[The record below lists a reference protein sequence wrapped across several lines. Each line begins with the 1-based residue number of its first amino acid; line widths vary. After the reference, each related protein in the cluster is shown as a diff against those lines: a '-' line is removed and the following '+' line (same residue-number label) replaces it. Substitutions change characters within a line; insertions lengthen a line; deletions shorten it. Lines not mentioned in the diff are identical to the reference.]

1 MMLDQQAGACPL
13 WVNTRVRRPQRGTG
27 ATCMSDTEKTG
38 SWWQTL
44 PGVLTALAAVITAV
58 TGLVA
63 LFVQHSGGAEKAS
76 AAAPTQAGVAS
87 PAAQQAKPS
96 GISSAGAS
104 PGVSS
109 TTATSPAQ
117 PTPLAKPWSQV
128 QAAVLGKDG
137 STTRVRA
144 ETLSNCISVNHE
156 LTLDGGQSIG
166 FERMAGFEVLQAE
179 RHTSSTA
186 KAQIK
191 VTLLSGGSVTG
202 MVEANCDLFGENEM
216 GRFSTFFDQLRSVH
230 FEY

>member
-1 MMLDQQAGACPL
+1 
-13 WVNTRVRRPQRGTG
+13 
-27 ATCMSDTEKTG
+27 MSDTEKTG

-58 TGLVA
+58 SGLVA
-63 LFVQHSGGAEKAS
+63 LFVQHGGGSEKAS
-76 AAAPTQAGVAS
+76 STAHVPVEAAS
-87 PAAQQAKPS
+87 PVAQQAEPAGTS
-96 GISSAGAS
+96 PESSAPMAS
-104 PGVSS
+104 PN
-109 TTATSPAQ
+109 AAA
-117 PTPLAKPWSQV
+117 AKPWSQV

-156 LTLDGGQSIG
+156 LVLDGGQSIS

-191 VTLLSGGSVTG
+191 VTLLSGTSVTG

-216 GRFSTFFDQLRSVH
+216 GRFSTFFDQIRSVH

>member
-1 MMLDQQAGACPL
+1 
-13 WVNTRVRRPQRGTG
+13 
-27 ATCMSDTEKTG
+27 MSDTEKTG

-58 TGLVA
+58 SGLVA
-63 LFVQHSGGAEKAS
+63 LFVQHGGGGEKAS
-76 AAAPTQAGVAS
+76 SAAPATVGAAS
-87 PAAQQAKPS
+87 PGTQQAKPS
-96 GISSAGAS
+96 GAS
-104 PGVSS
+104 PVNPAPTASPTAPAPAS
-109 TTATSPAQ
+109 TPA
-117 PTPLAKPWSQV
+117 AKPWSQV
-128 QAAVLGKDG
+128 QAAVLSKDG
-137 STTRVRA
+137 RITRVRA

-156 LTLDGGQSIG
+156 LTLDGGQSIS

-191 VTLLSGGSVTG
+191 VTLLGGTSVTG

-216 GRFSTFFDQLRSVH
+216 GRFSTFFDQVRSVH

>member
-1 MMLDQQAGACPL
+1 M
-13 WVNTRVRRPQRGTG
+13 T
-27 ATCMSDTEKTG
+27 
-38 SWWQTL
+38 
-44 PGVLTALAAVITAV
+44 
-58 TGLVA
+58 
-63 LFVQHSGGAEKAS
+63 
-76 AAAPTQAGVAS
+76 
-87 PAAQQAKPS
+87 
-96 GISSAGAS
+96 
-104 PGVSS
+104 
-109 TTATSPAQ
+109 
-117 PTPLAKPWSQV
+117 KPWSQV

-216 GRFSTFFDQLRSVH
+216 GRFSTFFDQIRSVH